1 VCQTINILKNK
12 NYQYKHINKQE
23 KKMNDNQ
30 KQKKSFAEKHPRW
43 NFIFGIILLLVIGGF
58 ILAIAYFILK
68 LIGIGTIKFIEWI
81 ASISSTL
88 DAVIVVALITGT
100 VSIIGVI
107 ISKTVEYRQNK
118 RAYLTQKREVPY
130 GDFVDMIYKLQ
141 KNNKNGFTYSQQ
153 EMTEDLSKFS
163 KQITLWGSKKVVN
176 KWVEFREN
184 STNIQSATKNIFILE
199 EIMNEMRKDLGLK
212 KTRKGNLLAFFINDI
227 KKIVNKKNQ

>member
-1 VCQTINILKNK
+1 
-12 NYQYKHINKQE
+12 
-23 KKMNDNQ
+23 MNDNQ

-118 RAYLTQKREVPY
+118 RAYLT
-130 GDFVDMIYKLQ
+130 
-141 KNNKNGFTYSQQ
+141 
-153 EMTEDLSKFS
+153 
-163 KQITLWGSKKVVN
+163 KKE
-176 KWVEFREN
+176 KYLM
-184 STNIQSATKNIFILE
+184 AILL
-199 EIMNEMRKDLGLK
+199 I
-212 KTRKGNLLAFFINDI
+212 
-227 KKIVNKKNQ
+227 